1 MNERTFDQLLADFKS
16 FWGQHGEQIQS
27 FCKLQ
32 LSCMLSRH
40 GCAIEDLM
48 KSSKKT

>member
-32 LSCMLSRH
+32 SCMLSRH
-40 GCAIEDLM
+40 GCTSDLDEIM
-48 KSSKKT
+48 PKKT